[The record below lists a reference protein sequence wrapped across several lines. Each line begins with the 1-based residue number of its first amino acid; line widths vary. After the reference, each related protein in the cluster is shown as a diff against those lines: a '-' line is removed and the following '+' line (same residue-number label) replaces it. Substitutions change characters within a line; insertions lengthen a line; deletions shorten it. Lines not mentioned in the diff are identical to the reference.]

1 MTDFSDSSGATLRL
15 SNAERDRA
23 VATLQSHA
31 GDGRLTDS
39 ELQTRVQS
47 ARSAVT
53 RGDLAPLFA
62 DLPGFVDFDA
72 PPAGTGTGTGAG
84 TGAGDTASA
93 PFSAPA
99 TPNEPYSPQSYGPQS
114 YGSQSRGS
122 QPGRQMSRNS
132 YIIVSI
138 TPFIAL
144 ILFFLSSMIWG
155 WTYSWLWFLLV
166 PIVGVIVYGY
176 GYGSGYGNDRD
187 RR

>member
-1 MTDFSDSSGATLRL
+1 MNDFSDSSGASLRL

-23 VATLQSHA
+23 VAALQAHA
-31 GDGRLTDS
+31 GDGRLSDV

-62 DLPGFVDFDA
+62 DLPGFVAFDGARPQA
-72 PPAGTGTGTGAG
+72 PGAG
-84 TGAGDTASA
+84 FGPSA
-93 PFSAPA
+93 APRPYESGSGQPF
-99 TPNEPYSPQSYGPQS
+99 
-114 YGSQSRGS
+114 
-122 QPGRQMSRNS
+122 GRNG

-144 ILFFLSSMIWG
+144 ILFFLSSWVWG
-155 WTYSWLWFLLV
+155 FAYSWLWFLLV
-166 PIVGVIVYGY
+166 PIVGVIVYG
-176 GYGSGYGNDRD
+176 SGYGGRERDRDRDRD